1 MTISELYDFAV
12 AHDIEIVSQE
22 LPTVESYS
30 VMFPTTGNCYI
41 GMDYSKI
48 ESAADEKTKLAH
60 EIGHC
65 EKGAFYNRYAKY
77 DLISRQE
84 YRADKWAVLHTMPK
98 KEVIAA
104 MKCGCTEVWQLAEW
118 FGVSERLVRRAMWIY
133 FDKEAV

>member
-1 MTISELYDFAV
+1 MTISELYDLANEKGYDV
-12 AHDIEIVSQE
+12 
-22 LPTVESYS
+22 LPADLPLTESMS
-30 VMFPTTGNCYI
+30 MMALPSERCYI
-41 GMDYSKI
+41 GIDYSKI
-48 ESAADEKTKLAH
+48 QSVADEKTKLAH